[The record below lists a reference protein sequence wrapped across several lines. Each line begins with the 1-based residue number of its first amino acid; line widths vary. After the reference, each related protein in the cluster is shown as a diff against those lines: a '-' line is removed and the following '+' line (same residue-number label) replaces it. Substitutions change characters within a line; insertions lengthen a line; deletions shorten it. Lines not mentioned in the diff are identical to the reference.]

1 MLVQLYDLKLL
12 VPCGERKMENFL
24 PNDVFIKGEFDSIR
38 YYLYRKTIC
47 DKIQIWV
54 KVWGYHGLIAESNEE
69 FMALS
74 FREIES
80 RIYSIWSLNAR

>member
-1 MLVQLYDLKLL
+1 MIMLFLKLL
-12 VPCGERKMENFL
+12 VLCGERKMKNFL

-38 YYLYRKTIC
+38 YYLYRKIIS
-47 DKIQIWV
+47 DKVQIWV
-54 KVWGYHGLIAESNEE
+54 AVWGYHGLIAESNEE
-69 FMALS
+69 FMDLS

>member
-1 MLVQLYDLKLL
+1 MIVLFLKLL
-12 VPCGERKMENFL
+12 VPCGERKMKNFL

-38 YYLYRKTIC
+38 YYLYRKIIS
-47 DKIQIWV
+47 DKVQIWV
-54 KVWGYHGLIAESNEE
+54 AVWGYHGLIAESNEE
-69 FMALS
+69 FMDLS